1 MKRVSIRELQLYS
14 TTLLRDL
21 PFVITRYGKPIA
33 LVVAHDSRKFA
44 IAEGGKIGS
53 EKNLPKNIEK
63 HVEKR

>member
-33 LVVAHDSRKFA
+33 LVVSPDSRKFA

-53 EKNLPKNIEK
+53 KKITPKS
-63 HVEKR
+63 